1 MSCRSRWNVREPTFV
16 NVCKTQ
22 RIFAIGLE
30 DSFGESSFLSAF
42 ISSDGD
48 SKQWL
53 LAPISAFS
61 ATFSPQHTRTTS
73 QHCNKLFVVRFTVA
87 KNCASLP
94 NLSLRQKNYS
104 QSSHSKWKL
113 HNSGIQSNLGLKS
126 GIGAGQVLLRKKL
139 LQWSKARS
147 SLCVFCKNTN
157 LTFTAVMDH
166 LSYNTALA
174 RYCGHC
180 KKRRK

>member
-126 GIGAGQVLLRKKL
+126 GIGAGQVLLRKNCYSDPRHVLRCVCFAKTQIWR
-139 LQWSKARS
+139 LQRWWIISPITP
-147 SLCVFCKNTN
+147 L
-157 LTFTAVMDH
+157 
-166 LSYNTALA
+166 
-174 RYCGHC
+174 
-180 KKRRK
+180 